1 MGGAK
6 LRIRATHPHRFL
18 ATLGMTAGPDPV
30 SFPSMSE
37 TRALPSWAEDLRRRY
52 RRGEAS
58 IFVLTGNVYD
68 SVLANGK
75 VVTLTDFLG
84 NVLMKESK
92 DTIAAYNVA
101 TGVRFLKR
109 GKDVGNLENLVLE
122 TDKSKVL
129 GALERM
135 LIGSS
140 RVAVILEYAESIAP
154 AGDANFQSENDRA
167 AVVTLHRWSFLPEIE
182 NCDNV
187 VILITENLTDLAPK
201 IVSNPKVAVV
211 EIPMP
216 DDETRGASA
225 RFADARMTDKEATR
239 YAELTAGLKAIQIIS
254 ILTPPPVTEEEAR
267 EREVF
272 IATLLSGPDA
282 ADRSKKLAQLTA
294 GLNHDEIV
302 KLLAPGAQPAD
313 VSAGRADR
321 SRREVDL
328 LIGRRKREILE
339 RECFGLVEFVEPDHG
354 FEVVGGMDEVKKDLL
369 VIANSIREGQST
381 RVPMGILFTGPMGT
395 GKTFV
400 AEAFAKECDLTTIK
414 LKNFRSK
421 WVGATEGN
429 LEKILT
435 VIKAI
440 GQVVVI
446 IDEGDRAF
454 GNTDGEGDGGTS
466 SRVIARI
473 KEFMSDT
480 SNRGR
485 ILFLVM
491 TNRPDKLD
499 VDLKRA
505 GRLDRKIPFLY
516 SQTPEEVENIA
527 KASVRKNKVKT
538 DVDFS
543 TIRDEFSRKLVGYS
557 NADVEAVILMAN
569 DDAARDEAS
578 IVTADRFL
586 RAAADYFPS
595 RDVELLEYMELLA
608 VFEASSRRLLPAKYA
623 NITPE
628 ELDARLRHLRTIVGG
643 RR

>member
-1 MGGAK
+1 MAD
-6 LRIRATHPHRFL
+6 RFL
-18 ATLGMTAGPDPV
+18 PA
-30 SFPSMSE
+30 
-37 TRALPSWAEDLRRRY
+37 WAEDLRHRY
-52 RRGEAS
+52 IRGEAS
-58 IFVLTGNVYD
+58 IFILYGNVYD
-68 SVLANGK
+68 GVLCGGR

-84 NVLMKESK
+84 NTLLKESK
-92 DTIAAYNVA
+92 DTIAVYNVA
-101 TGVRFLKR
+101 TGVRFLKKAR
-109 GKDVGNLENLVLE
+109 DISNIDDVLLS
-122 TDKSKVL
+122 TDKQRVL

-135 LIGSS
+135 LIGGTKT
-140 RVAVILEYAESIAP
+140 AVILEYAEVIAP
-154 AGDANFQSENDRA
+154 SGDPSFQSDADRA

-182 NCDNV
+182 GSDNV
-187 VILITENLTDLAPK
+187 VILIVENLTDLATK

-216 DDETRGASA
+216 DRDTRKATA
-225 RFADARMTDKEATR
+225 RQADKRLVDKEADR
-239 YAELTAGLKAIQIIS
+239 YAEITAGLKSLQILS
-254 ILTPPPVTEEEAR
+254 ILTPPPVSEEESR
-267 EREVF
+267 EREAF
-272 IATLLSGPDA
+272 IAGLLTGPDA
-282 ADRSKKLAQLTA
+282 ADRAKKLAQLTS
-294 GLNHDEIV
+294 GLNQEEIAR
-302 KLLAPGAQPAD
+302 LIAPGAQPASIPD
-313 VSAGRADR
+313 DR
-321 SRREVDL
+321 SAASRRDVDL
-328 LIGRRKREILE
+328 LIARRKREILE
-339 RECFGLVEFVEPDHG
+339 RECFGLIEFVEPEHG
-354 FEVVGGMDEVKKDLL
+354 FEVVGGMDEVKKDLS
-369 VIANSIREGQST
+369 VVAASIRDGQTT

-400 AEAFAKECDLTTIK
+400 AEAFAKECGLTTIK
-414 LKNFRSK
+414 MKNFRSK

-429 LEKILT
+429 LEKILN
-435 VIKAI
+435 VIRAI

-516 SQTPEEVENIA
+516 CQTPEEVENIVR
-527 KASVRKNKVKT
+527 ASVRKNRVVT

-557 NADVEAVILMAN
+557 NADIEAVILMAN
-569 DDAARDEAS
+569 DDAARDNTS
-578 IVTADRFL
+578 SVTDDRFV

-608 VFEASSRRLLPAKYA
+608 VFEASSRRLLPPKYA

-628 ELDARLRHLRTIVGG
+628 ELDARMRQLRVIVGG